1 MSNVPQDLRYTREH
15 EWARSEDEV
24 IRIGITDYAQEQLG
38 DVVYLNLPEVGS
50 TVTGGEPCGEV
61 ESTKSVSDIYA
72 PVGGEVVEVNAQA
85 MDNTAVVNQDPYR
98 TGWLFA
104 VRPSDPAAIES
115 LLSADDYSKL
125 LHEEAGEEAH

>member
-15 EWARSEDEV
+15 EWARVEDDLV
-24 IRIGITDYAQEQLG
+24 KIGITDYAQEQLG

-50 TVTGGEPCGEV
+50 SITGGEPCGEV

-72 PVGGEVVEVNAQA
+72 PIGGEVAEVNQQA
-85 MDNTAVVNQDPYR
+85 VENTAVVNQDPYG
-98 TGWLFA
+98 TGWLFS
-104 VRPSDPAAIES
+104 VRPTDPADVDG
-115 LLSADDYSKL
+115 LLSADEYSKL